1 MVAGST
7 KSEVP
12 ERGARTGRASW
23 FNRFSTPQVLWPIV
37 VMIGLLTGLLLV
49 VSNVLKRLPKGSD
62 SAPPELSLPILL
74 IVATIALL
82 LSVTMILV
90 VFARLNLSNWREA
103 LGLPQGS
110 IRAIIA
116 LLLIVLFF
124 ITAVFL
130 YADIGR
136 PGSTR
141 RLEGVTQERV
151 AQIATEDIVEMTS
164 TGTGENERFTLTLST
179 RKDPSSI
186 DLAKQLITTV
196 STLVVAVAAFYFG
209 ANSVSSAVSAKKD
222 LAEADR
228 AGGVTVTTPPVTTV
242 TPPPATDP
250 EATAPIDPGPPPPPP
265 DDPKLQAMAPSQL
278 DEFAAVAH
286 ATQGTLNVTI
296 IDQPDPTDTFD
307 RQEGAEDD
315 EEEDD
320 S

>member
-1 MVAGST
+1 
-7 KSEVP
+7 
-12 ERGARTGRASW
+12 
-23 FNRFSTPQVLWPIV
+23 
-37 VMIGLLTGLLLV
+37 MIGLLTGLLVV
-49 VSNVLKRLPKGSD
+49 VSSVLERLPKGSH

-90 VFARLNLSNWREA
+90 VFARLDLSNWREA

-164 TGTGENERFTLTLST
+164 TGTGENERFTVVLAT

-186 DLAKQLITTV
+186 DLAKQLVTTV

-209 ANSVSSAVSAKKD
+209 TNSVSSAVSAKKD

-228 AGGVTVTTPPVTTV
+228 AGAVTTTASPVTNV
-242 TPPPATDP
+242 TPPSAADPAVDPTATRPTDP
-250 EATAPIDPGPPPPPP
+250 DPPRPADPPPA
-265 DDPKLQAMAPSQL
+265 DPKLQAMAPTQL

-296 IDQPDPTDTFD
+296 IDQPEPTDTFD

-315 EEEDD
+315 EDDASGDDLDFVPESDQEDD